1 MMFGAEVRIGGRAR
15 GQSWLHYV
23 AAAAACLALQT
34 PAAAQTTDTVLTL
47 SGARDILETN
57 NPDYRASLAAAD
69 ATGESVWQAWGSWL
83 PTATLRSSWG
93 RTEFTTKTFLDPT
106 GVPQELP
113 EPITDVSKSVSQSL
127 SFGWT
132 LFQGGR
138 RLFDVSASKANARA
152 ADLAAV
158 SRLVQLESQMEG
170 QYFEALKRQELARLA
185 EDLLAARRRD
195 LEITQARFRI
205 AASTQSDVLQA
216 EVQVGQNE
224 LALLQARQ
232 AADAARRELS
242 ALLGLG
248 EEVQYG
254 LRDTAAIFDPAL
266 LNVVTLVEA
275 ARRSNPELARLDAQ
289 IDARGRTL
297 WAERGTWLPTI
308 TLSYAL
314 GRSEQLPGNASLF
327 EFAPTNTSN
336 SFGVTFNWPLF
347 SGFEKKTRTGQASAQ
362 LQEARANKVAGLL
375 EVEKSVRN
383 AYDALVT
390 AYRTVQIQQ
399 HNVELARES
408 VRLTTERYRI
418 GAATYIE
425 LQQATSQLTEAERGL
440 IEARYDFMRAFA
452 ELQGAVGLPIPIP
465 GE

>member
-1 MMFGAEVRIGGRAR
+1 M
-15 GQSWLHYV
+15 
-23 AAAAACLALQT
+23 
-34 PAAAQTTDTVLTL
+34 
-47 SGARDILETN
+47 
-57 NPDYRASLAAAD
+57 
-69 ATGESVWQAWGSWL
+69 
-83 PTATLRSSWG
+83 
-93 RTEFTTKTFLDPT
+93 
-106 GVPQELP
+106 
-113 EPITDVSKSVSQSL
+113 
-127 SFGWT
+127 
-132 LFQGGR
+132 
-138 RLFDVSASKANARA
+138 
-152 ADLAAV
+152 
-158 SRLVQLESQMEG
+158 
-170 QYFEALKRQELARLA
+170 
-185 EDLLAARRRD
+185 
-195 LEITQARFRI
+195 
-205 AASTQSDVLQA
+205 LQA